1 MTSQHCDKLRYC
13 VETAKW
19 HLWSGSRWEPETGT
33 STREGNGQSHVY
45 GRVSEAGIPATFPE
59 VQGLL
64 LSEVDRQSRPG
75 LPGCRPAAG
84 SGWDLKDAPQLP
96 ISGYGSPAWT
106 TRISWSVN
114 TAGLPSRCTFGM
126 WQLTQFLSATR
137 QTFWVI
143 TAVTAPSASLAP

>member
-1 MTSQHCDKLRYC
+1 MHQLAKATVKAMYTEEYLRR
-13 VETAKW
+13 A
-19 HLWSGSRWEPETGT
+19 SPQR
-33 STREGNGQSHVY
+33 
-45 GRVSEAGIPATFPE
+45 FPE

-75 LPGCRPAAG
+75 LPGCRPASG

-106 TRISWSVN
+106 TRISWSLN
-114 TAGLPSRCTFGM
+114 TAGLPSSCTFAM
-126 WQLTQFLSATR
+126 WQPTQFLSATR

-143 TAVTAPSASLAP
+143 TAVTAPSAGLAP